1 MFYAEKTYRIML
13 FYYKMNNNTSGLIM
27 LSIVLG
33 LSTYSVS
40 NVPGV

>member
-1 MFYAEKTYRIML
+1 MFYVETTYRIML
-13 FYYKMNNNTSGLIM
+13 FYYKMNNNNPGLSM
-27 LSIVLG
+27 PPIVLG